1 MKTAGIIAEYNPFHN
16 GHLYQ
21 LKTLK
26 KMGFERIVVALS
38 GNFVQ
43 RGEPAVIDKWARARS
58 ALLGGADLVVEIP
71 TCYCLSPAEK
81 YAFGAV
87 GVLNNI
93 GVVDSLCFGSETGDI
108 DILKKFVYDIK
119 EDETVNLRL
128 KENLKKGFGYAAAFS
143 SAVESAFS
151 KEYSEILKNA
161 NDILGIEYI
170 SALKKSG
177 SKITPSAVKRKGV
190 SHNGEETCGEF
201 ASASK
206 IRELIFSSNN
216 FFDFVPRKS
225 GELFSKS
232 VEKGE
237 APVFLNN
244 SERVL
249 LTALRALKLSDFS
262 RLADIGEGL
271 DKRIFNAVAM
281 AGDIDT
287 LFELIRTKRYTDS
300 RIKRLVLNA
309 VLGIF
314 EYKEAPYI
322 RVLGFSEKGNTLLR
336 EIKGKSDLPIV
347 TSYADAKKLGKECE
361 DYFIREAEYTDFYS
375 MLMPKIQPKGMEF
388 RKSVVKI

>member
-21 LKTLK
+21 LKTIK
-26 KMGFERIVVALS
+26 EMGFERTVVALS

-43 RGEPAVIDKWARARS
+43 RGEPAVIDKWTRTRL
-58 ALLGGADLVVEIP
+58 ALSGGADLVLEIP

-93 GVVDSLCFGSETGDI
+93 GVVDSLCFGSESGDI
-108 DILKKFVYDIK
+108 DILKKFAYDIK
-119 EDETVNLRL
+119 ENETVNFLL
-128 KENLKKGFGYAAAFS
+128 KENLKKGLGYATAFS
-143 SAVESAFS
+143 TAAESVFE
-151 KEYSEILKNA
+151 KEYSEILKNS

-170 SALKKSG
+170 SALKKAG
-177 SKITPSAVKRKGV
+177 SEISPFPIKRIAV
-190 SHNGEETCGEF
+190 SHNDGNTFGEF

-206 IRELIFSSNN
+206 VRELIFEEEDFSK
-216 FFDFVPRKS
+216 FVPSFSYKAFSNCVVKS
-225 GELFSKS
+225 Q
-232 VEKGE
+232 
-237 APVFLNN
+237 APVFLKNG
-244 SERVL
+244 ERAL
-249 LTALRALKLSDFS
+249 LGALRKLKLSDFS
-262 RLADIGEGL
+262 RLADVGEGL
-271 DKRIFNAVAM
+271 DKRIFNAVEKAE
-281 AGDIDT
+281 DTDT
-287 LFELIRTKRYTDS
+287 LLELIRTKRYTDS

-322 RVLGFSEKGNTLLR
+322 RVLGFSEKGNSILKD
-336 EIKGKSDLPIV
+336 IKDKSNLPIV

-361 DYFIREAEYTDFYS
+361 NYFIKEAEYTDFYS
-375 MLMPKIQPKGMEF
+375 MLMPKIAPKGAEF